1 MKRLFRLH
9 RVVAVGL
16 GVFGVAAGTSAQVLF
31 SDNFDS
37 GTSSNNWAVNRSA
50 SDAFADF
57 AFNYSALGIPSAPRS
72 FGGST
77 IGLRFLV
84 NQSAGVFQGVSASP
98 IGGSFLGNYQMRFDL
113 WLNFNGPAPVGG
125 SGSTQ
130 AGTFGIGTT
139 GTTTEWANQSSS
151 IMFAVTTDGN
161 SAQDYRVYT
170 NNVHVSP
177 VTGVY
182 AAGTSTAPDSRNAAD
197 IYYAQFGGKTA
208 PTNQIALFPQQTG
221 TTGAGTAAWAWHD
234 VQIDKIGDLVTWSI
248 DGLRIATVSTN
259 GTTPGSDIFLGMFD
273 SNATSS
279 TDPNDFLIT
288 AIYDNLTVSV
298 VPEPST
304 YLLTCLGAAACF
316 LFRRRK
322 PRS

>member
-1 MKRLFRLH
+1 MKSSLRLR
-9 RVVAVGL
+9 RVAALGL
-16 GVFGVAAGTSAQVLF
+16 GVLGIAAGASAQVLF

-37 GTSSNNWAVNRSA
+37 GTSGANWTVNTSGT
-50 SDAFADF
+50 DAFADF
-57 AFNYSALGIPSAPRS
+57 AFNYNTLGIPSAPRS
-72 FGGST
+72 GGST
-77 IGLRFLV
+77 TGLRFLV

-98 IGGSFLGNYQMRFDL
+98 TAGNFLGDYQMRFDM

-130 AGTFGIGTT
+130 VGSFGIGTT
-139 GTTTEWANQSSS
+139 GISAQWAGGSTSV
-151 IMFAVTTDGN
+151 MFAVTTDGN

-170 NNVHVSP
+170 NNVHVLP
-177 VTGVY
+177 ATGVY
-182 AAGTSTAPDSRNAAD
+182 AAGTTASPDTRNAGHP
-197 IYYAQFGGKTA
+197 YYAQFGGQTA
-208 PTNQIALFPQQTG
+208 PANQVTLFPQQTG

-234 VQIDKIGDLVTWSI
+234 VQIDKVGDMVTWSI

-259 GTTPGSDIFLGMFD
+259 GMAGTDVFLGMFD

-279 TDPNDFLIT
+279 SDPNDFLI
-288 AIYDNLTVSV
+288 AAVYDNLTVTT

-304 YLLTCLGAAACF
+304 YLLGCLGVASLF

-322 PRS
+322 QKN

>member
-1 MKRLFRLH
+1 MKSLLRLR
-9 RVVAVGL
+9 RVTAVGL
-16 GVFGVAAGTSAQVLF
+16 SVMGVVAGASAQALF

-37 GTSSNNWAVNRSA
+37 GTSGANWTVNASA

-57 AFNYSALGIPSAPRS
+57 AFNYATLGIPSAPNS
-72 FGGST
+72 GGST

-98 IGGSFLGNYQMRFDL
+98 TGGNFLGDYRVRFDM

-130 AGTFGIGTT
+130 AGSFGIGTT
-139 GTTTEWANQSSS
+139 GTSVQWAGASASV
-151 IMFAVTTDGN
+151 MFAVTTDGN
-161 SAQDYRVYT
+161 SAQDYRVYA

-182 AAGTSTAPDSRNAAD
+182 AAGITTTPDSRNAAD
-197 IYYAQFGGKTA
+197 PYYAQFGGRTA
-208 PTNQIALFPQQTG
+208 PAEQVALFPQQTG
-221 TTGAGTAAWAWHD
+221 TTGAGVAAWAWHD
-234 VQIDKIGDLVTWSI
+234 VQIDQIGDQVTWSI
-248 DGLRIATVSTN
+248 DGLRIATISTN
-259 GTTPGSDIFLGMFD
+259 GTTPGANIFLGMFD
-273 SNATSS
+273 SNAGSS

-288 AIYDNLTVSV
+288 AIYDNLTVTP
-298 VPEPST
+298 VPEPSS
-304 YLLTCLGAAACF
+304 YVLAFLGAACFF

-322 PRS
+322 